1 MFYYSRR
8 LSFLF
13 SNIWR
18 LFTLFAMFRLT
29 FILLF
34 ITNKTGNYNDLFYA
48 LWIGLRFDMRLA
60 CFILIPIVIAFLIPI
75 YNPLNQSF
83 FRLLAKIYLK
93 MSILIIILLYGFDLG
108 NYSYLDQ
115 RIDISSLKLLENPL
129 IAFGMAWESYP
140 MVIILFILVIVVYFV
155 WRNIDKTFTILTNRP
170 KVFNFSQSI
179 IGFTISGFI
188 FIFAIWG
195 TFRQYRL
202 LWSDAHFSND
212 PFIVASAI
220 NPILYLNETRSFALE
235 EFNEEKTRLNYDLM
249 VKELNINIP
258 NSKNLSFTRSISKR
272 HIKDQPNIVVIF
284 LESVGYN
291 RMSRS
296 GNPLN
301 PTPNLDELSKNSIF
315 FDRFYIPMVGT
326 ARSVFGLIT
335 GIHDVASVETASSN
349 PRIVDQ
355 YSSINALDNYEKYYI
370 MGGSASWRNVRSLLK
385 NNIPDINIIEQ
396 DQIDYPRLDVWG
408 ISDNNLFKVAQET
421 FENNNSSNPFF
432 AIIQTATN
440 HRPYSLPD
448 DVDGFNI
455 INVDKSI
462 LSGAGFDSQ
471 KQYNAMRMLDHT
483 VGEFIT
489 FAKSSSYFDNTVFLF
504 FGDHGTSDPRALHM
518 PKSDFDLKLR
528 SYQVPFFIYS
538 PKIIKG
544 GSIRSD
550 VSQLVDI
557 LPTINGLAGN
567 DYENRTM
574 GRDLLNDNIPID
586 PLALIINKKMAN
598 QHIAVI
604 GRNHYLSMSNDGT
617 QIQLHELW
625 SDEPLVDVKD
635 IYPEITNRYSA
646 RLEGIY
652 ETAKYM
658 LYHNQ
663 KIKLEIK

>member
-1 MFYYSRR
+1 
-8 LSFLF
+8 
-13 SNIWR
+13 
-18 LFTLFAMFRLT
+18 
-29 FILLF
+29 
-34 ITNKTGNYNDLFYA
+34 
-48 LWIGLRFDMRLA
+48 
-60 CFILIPIVIAFLIPI
+60 
-75 YNPLNQSF
+75 
-83 FRLLAKIYLK
+83 
-93 MSILIIILLYGFDLG
+93 
-108 NYSYLDQ
+108 
-115 RIDISSLKLLENPL
+115 
-129 IAFGMAWESYP
+129 
-140 MVIILFILVIVVYFV
+140 
-155 WRNIDKTFTILTNRP
+155 
-170 KVFNFSQSI
+170 
-179 IGFTISGFI
+179 
-188 FIFAIWG
+188 
-195 TFRQYRL
+195 
-202 LWSDAHFSND
+202 
-212 PFIVASAI
+212 
-220 NPILYLNETRSFALE
+220 
-235 EFNEEKTRLNYDLM
+235 
-249 VKELNINIP
+249 
-258 NSKNLSFTRSISKR
+258 
-272 HIKDQPNIVVIF
+272 
-284 LESVGYN
+284 
-291 RMSRS
+291 
-296 GNPLN
+296 
-301 PTPNLDELSKNSIF
+301 
-315 FDRFYIPMVGT
+315 MVGT

>member
-34 ITNKTGNYNDLFYA
+34 ITNKTGNYNDLLYA

-179 IGFTISGFI
+179 IGSTISGFI

-235 EFNEEKTRLNYDLM
+235 EFNEEKTRLNYGLM

-635 IYPEITNRYSA
+635 IYPEITDRYSA

>member
-83 FRLLAKIYLK
+83 FRLLVKIYLK

-179 IGFTISGFI
+179 IGSTISGFI

-421 FENNNSSNPFF
+421 FENSNSSNPFF

>member
-179 IGFTISGFI
+179 IGSTISGFI

-301 PTPNLDELSKNSIF
+301 PTPNLDALSKNSIF